1 MVPKYTILVRG
12 LLAWT
17 IGVVACAG
25 DHSGAPIDARAAVV
39 DSPDAA
45 PGARCDPTA
54 PFGSAINLGSAVNT
68 AANEATPRLTLDE
81 LTLVFSRL
89 NTDGTW
95 DIYQATRAQITEP
108 FGAPTVLGTINSVY
122 TDVWPTLTPDALTIY
137 FNTDR
142 NNSMTGTEQ
151 VFSATRAAA
160 TADFGPPAV
169 VSGFMANDNQPYVN
183 PTGTAVYFSSGSR
196 PDTTGGAD
204 LYRAPLDGS
213 GNVGTAQ
220 VLIGD
225 VNTPANE
232 QVPAVTKDELT
243 VFFCRNNADNTDNDI
258 YYATRASASAPWGS
272 GTALPGFSTAGSE
285 EVPGWV
291 SPDGCDLYI
300 YDNGS
305 DLPGAQGT
313 DNLYELVRAGASSS
327 GT

>member
-1 MVPKYTILVRG
+1 MVPKYTIVVRG

-17 IGVVACAG
+17 IGVVACGG
-25 DHSGAPIDARAAVV
+25 DHSGAIV
-39 DSPDAA
+39 DSRVVADTRDAPPA
-45 PGARCDPTA
+45 ARCDPTA

-68 AANEATPRLTLDE
+68 ALNEATPRLTLDE

-89 NTDGTW
+89 NADGTW

-108 FGAPTVLGTINSVY
+108 FGTATVLGTINSVY

-142 NNSMTGTEQ
+142 NDSTTGTEQ
-151 VFSATRAAA
+151 VFSATRSSA
-160 TADFGPPAV
+160 TADFAPPAL
-169 VSGFMANDNQPYVN
+169 VSAFMDNDNQPYVDA
-183 PTGTAVYFSSGSR
+183 TGDAIYFSSGAR
-196 PDTTGGAD
+196 PDTTGGTD
-204 LYRAPLDGS
+204 LYSAPLDGS

-232 QVPAVTKDELT
+232 QVPVVTEDELT
-243 VFFCRNNADNTDNDI
+243 LYFCRNNPDNTDDDI
-258 YYATRASASAPWGS
+258 YYATRSSTTAPWGAGS
-272 GTALPGFSTAGSE
+272 ALAGFATAGPE

-313 DNLYELVRAGASSS
+313 DDLYELVRP
-327 GT
+327 GTTTSM